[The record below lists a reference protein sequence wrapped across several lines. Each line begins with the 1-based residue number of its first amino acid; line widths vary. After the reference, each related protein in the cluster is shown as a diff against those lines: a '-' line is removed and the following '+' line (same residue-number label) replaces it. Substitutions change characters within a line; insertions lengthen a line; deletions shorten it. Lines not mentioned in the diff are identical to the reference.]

1 MIQISHIKIS
11 PKRVYQNENFLIQ
24 VKVDKDNK
32 VLAKLSFKLSTK
44 LGGGI
49 PNGTKDRL

>member
-1 MIQISHIKIS
+1 MIQISQIKIN
-11 PKRVYQNENFLIQ
+11 PKRVYQKENFLIQ

-32 VLAKLSFKLSTK
+32 TLTKLSFKLSTK

-49 PNGTKDRL
+49 PNGIKD